1 VTSFVKQHG
10 GALSIVDRELKKIRI
25 ERYDFERKIRGG
37 VRVAM
42 ANVPVPPVI
51 SAAKNHEVF
60 ENESLAIEALLL
72 QERDCLLNLFALIG
86 LQAIRTH
93 QKGDIPNSQND

>member
-1 VTSFVKQHG
+1 MQQHG
-10 GALSIVDRELKKIRI
+10 SSLSIVNRKLEKIRI
-25 ERYDFERKIRGG
+25 KRYDFERKVRGG
-37 VRVAM
+37 IRVAM

-51 SAAKNHEVF
+51 RAAENHQVF

-86 LQAIRTH
+86 LKSIRTH
-93 QKGDIPNSQND
+93 QERDIPNSKDD